1 MNRAFQHIG
10 LSADRVNKNATPSHR
25 LRLLGQSPAIA
36 RLKRKPEGVAV
47 LESDASNDVCIGINK
62 HTVKMTL
69 PIPEPLPGE
78 LELVIPEVPVNRMP
92 MGLIKFVSRLGVKEF
107 SLIPQ
112 KLGLELK
119 VRRDRGSPRQKQ
131 SAEPDC

>member
-1 MNRAFQHIG
+1 
-10 LSADRVNKNATPSHR
+10 
-25 LRLLGQSPAIA
+25 
-36 RLKRKPEGVAV
+36 
-47 LESDASNDVCIGINK
+47 
-62 HTVKMTL
+62 MTL

-119 VRRDRGSPRQKQ
+119 VGRDRGSPGQKQ